1 MMKRLVATMCAL
13 ALSAPVV
20 AQAAAQAQVQTPAA
34 AAADPALTR
43 SVRELLTLM
52 KYREQLTA
60 RLQQTAQ
67 AMPKAVLQA
76 QAVRINA
83 NAKLTEEQKKAEL
96 AIAAN
101 DIPKGM
107 AAGQRVLSDPKLV
120 DDIFERVVPMYAR
133 LFTLAEVNDLL
144 AFYRSPTA
152 AKLQGLLPQIM
163 QETNQLTQ
171 EMVRERL
178 ATVMPQAPRKK

>member
-1 MMKRLVATMCAL
+1 MKRLVATMCAL
-13 ALSAPVV
+13 ALSAPVL
-20 AQAAAQAQVQTPAA
+20 AQTQAPAA
-34 AAADPALTR
+34 PATAASADPALTQ

-52 KYREQLTA
+52 KYREQLTT

-76 QAVRINA
+76 QAARINA

-96 AIAAN
+96 AIVSN

-107 AAGQRVLSDPKLV
+107 VAGQRALSDPKLV

-133 LFTLAEVNDLL
+133 QFTLAEVNELL
-144 AFYRSPTA
+144 AFYRSPVA
-152 AKLQGLLPQIM
+152 AKLQGALPQLM

-171 EMVRERL
+171 EMVKERL
-178 ATVMPQAPRKK
+178 ATVIPQAPRRK

>member
-20 AQAAAQAQVQTPAA
+20 AQAAAQVQAPAA

-178 ATVMPQAPRKK
+178 ATVIPQAPRKK